1 MFLIAFLGGLLTV
14 LSPCIL
20 PVVPFLF
27 AGIDRTRSS
36 ILLTLGGMVLTFALV
51 SSLAVVSSEWVIQA
65 NNTGRHVALVVMALF
80 ALSLISARISGWL
93 ASPFVLLGNCL
104 DPQTRKMSGPLGSLM
119 IGVATGLLWAPC
131 AGPILGV
138 ILTGAMLQGANAQT
152 SLLLVA
158 YGLGSALSLGTLI
171 FAGRGLVNRLKASIP
186 VTGWLRR
193 ATGFAVLAAALMIS
207 TGADKTL
214 LTGASSE
221 GVSVLEN
228 GVLQSVPKVVEY
240 LVSKAKAEPTLDN
253 ARGPMPSLSGAVE
266 WLNSPALTSESLRGK
281 VVLVDFWTYD
291 CINCQHALPYV
302 KDWAQK
308 YQKDGLVVIGV
319 HTPEY
324 GFERIISNVRDEVK
338 KLGITYPVAIDN
350 NYAIWRNFDNQ
361 YWPAHYLIDAKGQV
375 RFTHFGEGRYE
386 TQEKMIQQ
394 LLQEAKAPAA

>member
-36 ILLTLGGMVLTFALV
+36 ILLTLGGMVLTFALI

-93 ASPFVLLGNCL
+93 ASPFVLLGNRL
-104 DPQTRKMSGPLGSLM
+104 DPQTRRMSGPLGSLM

-152 SLLLVA
+152 SLLLAA

-207 TGADKTL
+207 TGADKSL
-214 LTGASSE
+214 LAGASSE
-221 GVSVLEN
+221 GVSVLEK
-228 GVLQSVPKVVEY
+228 GVLESVPKVVEY

-253 ARGPMPSLSGAVE
+253 AQGPMPSLSGAVE

-308 YQKDGLVVIGV
+308 YEKDGLVVIGV

-375 RFTHFGEGRYE
+375 RFTHFGEGGYK

-394 LLQEAKAPAA
+394 LLQEAKAAAA

>member
-36 ILLTLGGMVLTFALV
+36 ILLTLGGMVLTFALI

-93 ASPFVLLGNCL
+93 ASPFVLLGNRL
-104 DPQTRKMSGPLGSLM
+104 DPQTRRMSGPLGSLM

-152 SLLLVA
+152 SLLLAA

-214 LTGASSE
+214 LAGASSE
-221 GVSVLEN
+221 GVSVLEK
-228 GVLQSVPKVVEY
+228 GVLESVPKVVEY

-253 ARGPMPSLSGAVE
+253 AQGPMPSLSGAVE

-308 YQKDGLVVIGV
+308 YEKDGLVVIGV

-375 RFTHFGEGRYE
+375 RFTHFGEGGYK

-394 LLQEAKAPAA
+394 LLQEAKAAAA

>member
-36 ILLTLGGMVLTFALV
+36 ILLTLGGMVLTFALI

-93 ASPFVLLGNCL
+93 ASPFVLLGNRL
-104 DPQTRKMSGPLGSLM
+104 DPQTRKMSGPRGSLM

-193 ATGFAVLAAALMIS
+193 VTGFAVLAAALMIS

-214 LTGASSE
+214 LAGASSE

-291 CINCQHALPYV
+291 CINCQHTLPYV

-308 YQKDGLVVIGV
+308 YEKDGLVVIGV

>member
-36 ILLTLGGMVLTFALV
+36 ILLTLGGMVLTFALI

-93 ASPFVLLGNCL
+93 ASPFVLLGNRL
-104 DPQTRKMSGPLGSLM
+104 DPKTRKMSGPLGSLM

-193 ATGFAVLAAALMIS
+193 ATGFAVLAAALTIS

-214 LTGASSE
+214 LAGASSE
-221 GVSVLEN
+221 GVSVLEK
-228 GVLQSVPKVVEY
+228 GVMQSVPKVVEY

-253 ARGPMPSLSGAVE
+253 AQGPMPSLSGAVE

-291 CINCQHALPYV
+291 CINCQHTLPYV
-302 KDWAQK
+302 KDWAQR
-308 YQKDGLVVIGV
+308 YEKDGLVVIGV

-324 GFERIISNVRDEVK
+324 GFERIISNVRDQVK